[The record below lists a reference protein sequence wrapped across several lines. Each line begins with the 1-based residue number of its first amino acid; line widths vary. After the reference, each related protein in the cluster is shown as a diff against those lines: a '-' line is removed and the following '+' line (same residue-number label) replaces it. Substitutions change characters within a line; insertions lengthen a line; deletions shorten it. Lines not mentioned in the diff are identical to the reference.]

1 MVGVDTMKLRKK
13 NAIIALLAATVAL
26 IGFAS
31 AWDSTNYL
39 QYQYTKVVNTQ
50 AGEHLDWF
58 GPSSGA
64 EFGSSGAYGAES
76 AHVASSV
83 EDIQA
88 DLTPVYGTTPN
99 THDVL
104 TQYGSATIGTKS
116 PDLQNPSGAIMF
128 GTATSGQNLELSG
141 NFAGIIQALFSNTA
155 DVGVSGFTASTAPK
169 VDSNGD
175 KDPLFSAQI
184 DTGDANIVDAN
195 LGQSAT
201 VGFQQINAIGAEPTL
216 SGGVQT
222 WGSFSG
228 AYNPNGGDIKDIIIS
243 VANEQDFSLTTT
255 GNAAI

>member
-1 MVGVDTMKLRKK
+1 M
-13 NAIIALLAATVAL
+13 NAVIALLAVTVAL
-26 IGFAS
+26 VGFAA

-39 QYQYTKVVNTQ
+39 QYQFTKMVDTQ

-58 GPSSGA
+58 GPSSSSA
-64 EFGSSGAYGAES
+64 EFGASGAYGAEG

-88 DLTPVYGTTPN
+88 GLKPVYGTTPN
-99 THDVL
+99 THDIL
-104 TQYGSATIGTKS
+104 TQYGSATVGTAS
-116 PDLQNPSGAIMF
+116 PDLQNPCGVIKF

-141 NFAGIIQALFSNTA
+141 NFAGIIQALFCNTA
-155 DVGVSGFTASTAPK
+155 DVGVSGITASTAPK

-201 VGFQQINAIGAEPTL
+201 VDFQQISAIGAVPTL
-216 SGGVQT
+216 SGGVQS

-228 AYNPNGGDIKDIIIS
+228 AYNPNGGDIKDIMIS
-243 VANEQDFSLTTT
+243 VANEQDFSLT
-255 GNAAI
+255 NAG

>member
-1 MVGVDTMKLRKK
+1 MEVFPTMNLSKM
-13 NAIIALLAATVAL
+13 NAVIALLAVIVVL
-26 IGFAS
+26 IGFAA

-39 QYQYTKVVNTQ
+39 QYQYTKVVDTQ

-58 GPSSGA
+58 GPSSSSA
-64 EFGSSGAYGAES
+64 EFGAPGAYGAES
-76 AHVASSV
+76 VHVASSV

-88 DLTPVYGTTPN
+88 DLKPVYGTTPN

-104 TQYGSATIGTKS
+104 TQYGSATVGTKS
-116 PDLQNPSGAIMF
+116 PDLQNPSGIIMF

-141 NFAGIIQALFSNTA
+141 NFAGIIQALFCNTA
-155 DVGVSGFTASTAPK
+155 DVGVSGITASTAPK

-201 VGFQQINAIGAEPTL
+201 VDFQQISAIGAVPTL
-216 SGGVQT
+216 SGGIQS

-228 AYNPNGGDIKDIIIS
+228 AYN
-243 VANEQDFSLTTT
+243 
-255 GNAAI
+255 

>member
-1 MVGVDTMKLRKK
+1 MKINKMK
-13 NAIIALLAATVAL
+13 AIIALLAAAL
-26 IGFAS
+26 ALTGFAA

-39 QYQYTKVVNTQ
+39 QYQYTKMVDTQ

-58 GPSSGA
+58 SQSSSGA
-64 EFGSSGAYGAES
+64 QFEASGAYGAES
-76 AHVASSV
+76 AHVAGSV

-88 DLTPVYGTTPN
+88 DLNSVYGITPH

-104 TQYGSATIGTKS
+104 TQFGSATVSTASG
-116 PDLQNPSGAIMF
+116 DLQNPSGIIIL

-141 NFAGIIQALFSNTA
+141 NYAGTIQALFSNTA
-155 DVGVSGFTASTAPK
+155 DVGVGGITASTAPK

-175 KDPLFSAQI
+175 HDPLFSAQI

-201 VGFQQINAIGAEPTL
+201 VGFQQINAIGAVPTL
-216 SGGVQT
+216 SGDVQA

-228 AYNPNGGDIKDIIIS
+228 AYNTNGGDIKDIVIY
-243 VANEQDFSLTTT
+243 VANEQDFSLTTA
-255 GNAAI
+255 GNSIG